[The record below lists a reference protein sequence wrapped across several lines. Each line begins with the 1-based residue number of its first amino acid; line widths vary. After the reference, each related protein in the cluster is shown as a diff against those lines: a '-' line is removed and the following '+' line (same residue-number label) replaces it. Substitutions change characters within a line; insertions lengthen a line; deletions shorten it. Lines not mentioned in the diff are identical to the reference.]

1 MLIRT
6 ASAALMMA
14 VLAMPALSQDAD
26 TVIAKVN
33 DTEITLGQMAAMK
46 LGLPPDMAGMPAP
59 ELWDMMLDQMI
70 RQAAMAEVGE
80 KTMTPRDKSVLEI
93 DRRAYL
99 AGAALERYADFEP
112 TDEEIQAA
120 YEKAFP
126 ADKPITEYD
135 ADHIL
140 LETEEAAKAV
150 IDELAKGADFAKLA
164 EERSV
169 DTASGLNGGDLGW
182 FTRDRMVKEFG
193 DAVAEMEDGAT
204 STEPVKS
211 QFGWHVI
218 KLNGSRV
225 QEPPALADIR
235 DALVQQIRREK
246 VEAEI
251 ERITSE
257 AKVEKTEGIDPAVL
271 EQDILNAKAE

>member
-1 MLIRT
+1 MFARPILT
-6 ASAALMMA
+6 ALMLSA
-14 VLAMPALSQDAD
+14 LALPALAQDAD
-26 TVIAKVN
+26 TVVAKVN
-33 DTEITLGQMAAMK
+33 GSDITLGQMAAMK

-59 ELWDMMLDQMI
+59 ELWDLMLDQMI

-80 KTMTPRDKSVLEI
+80 ATMTPRDKAALVI

-99 AGAALERYADFEP
+99 AGAALERLAEFEP
-112 TDEEIQAA
+112 TDAEIQAA
-120 YEKAFP
+120 YKKAFP
-126 ADKPITEYD
+126 ADKPVTEYD

-140 LETEEAAKAV
+140 LETEESAKAV

-182 FTRDRMVKEFG
+182 FAQDRMVKEFG
-193 DAVAEMEDGAT
+193 DAVAGMKKGET
-204 STEPVKS
+204 SAVPVKS

-218 KLNGSRV
+218 KLNDTRV
-225 QEPPALADIR
+225 QQPPALADIR

-251 ERITSE
+251 EKVTAE
-257 AKVEKTEGIDPAVL
+257 AKVERTEGLDPAIL
-271 EQDILNAKAE
+271 GQDILGVGTE

>member
-1 MLIRT
+1 MFARPILT
-6 ASAALMMA
+6 ALMLSA
-14 VLAMPALSQDAD
+14 LALPALAQDAD
-26 TVIAKVN
+26 TVVAKVN
-33 DTEITLGQMAAMK
+33 GSDITLGQMAAMK

-59 ELWDMMLDQMI
+59 ELWDLMLDQMI

-80 KTMTPRDKSVLEI
+80 ATMTPRDKAALVI

-99 AGAALERYADFEP
+99 AGAALERLAEFEP
-112 TDEEIQAA
+112 TDAEIQAA
-120 YEKAFP
+120 YKKAFP
-126 ADKPITEYD
+126 ADKPVTEYD

-169 DTASGLNGGDLGW
+169 DTASGVNGGDLGW
-182 FTRDRMVKEFG
+182 FAQDRMVKEFG
-193 DAVAEMEDGAT
+193 DAVAGMKKGET
-204 STEPVKS
+204 SAVPVKS

-218 KLNGSRV
+218 KLNDTRV
-225 QEPPALADIR
+225 QQPPALADIR

-251 ERITSE
+251 EKVTAE
-257 AKVEKTEGIDPAVL
+257 AKVERTEGLDPAIL
-271 EQDILNAKAE
+271 GQDILGVGTE

>member
-1 MLIRT
+1 MLLRT
-6 ASAALMMA
+6 ALATFLASAIALP
-14 VLAMPALSQDAD
+14 LAAQDAD

-33 DTEITLGQMAAMK
+33 DTEITLGHMAAMK
-46 LGLPPDMAGMPAP
+46 MGLPPEMAQIPSA
-59 ELWDMMLDQMI
+59 ELWDLMLDQMI
-70 RQAAMAEVGE
+70 RQAAMAEQGE
-80 KTMTPRDKSVLEI
+80 ATMTPRDEAALAI

-99 AGAALERYADFEP
+99 AGAAIERLADFEP

-126 ADKPITEYD
+126 ADAPVTEYD

-140 LETEEAAKAV
+140 LQTEEAAKAV
-150 IDELAKGADFAKLA
+150 IEELEGGADFAKLA

-182 FTRDRMVKEFG
+182 FTRDRMVAEFG
-193 DAVAEMEDGAT
+193 DAVAEMEKG
-204 STEPVKS
+204 SVSSEPVQS

-218 KLNGSRV
+218 KLNDSRV
-225 QEPPALADIR
+225 QEPPALADVREPLI
-235 DALVQQIRREK
+235 QQIRRDK

-251 ERITSE
+251 EKITKA
-257 AKVEKTEGIDPAVL
+257 AKIERTEGIDPTL
-271 EQDILNAKAE
+271 LDRDILGQDSN

>member
-1 MLIRT
+1 MFARPIL
-6 ASAALMMA
+6 AALMMSA
-14 VLAMPALSQDAD
+14 LALPAFAQDAD

-46 LGLPPDMAGMPAP
+46 MGLPPDMAGMPP
-59 ELWDMMLDQMI
+59 HELWDLMLDQMI

-80 KTMTPRDKSVLEI
+80 ASATPRDKAALVI

-99 AGAALERYADFEP
+99 AGAALERLAEFEP
-112 TDEEIQAA
+112 TDAEIQAA

-126 ADKPITEYD
+126 ADKPVTEYD

-150 IDELAKGADFAKLA
+150 IDELGKGGDFAKLA

-169 DTASGLNGGDLGW
+169 DTGSGLNGGDLGW
-182 FTRDRMVKEFG
+182 FTQDRMVKEFG
-193 DAVAEMEDGAT
+193 DAVAGMEKGAT
-204 STEPVKS
+204 STATEKS

-218 KLNGSRV
+218 KLNDTRV
-225 QEPPALADIR
+225 QEPPALAEIR
-235 DALVQQIRREK
+235 DALIQQIRREK

-251 ERITSE
+251 ETVTAE
-257 AKVEKTEGIDPAVL
+257 AKAEKTEGLDPAVL
-271 EQDILNAKAE
+271 NTDILGVEAK

>member
-1 MLIRT
+1 MFARPILT
-6 ASAALMMA
+6 ALMLSA
-14 VLAMPALSQDAD
+14 LALPALAQDAD
-26 TVIAKVN
+26 TVVAKVN
-33 DTEITLGQMAAMK
+33 GSDITLGQMAAMK

-59 ELWDMMLDQMI
+59 ELWDLMLDQMI

-80 KTMTPRDKSVLEI
+80 ATMTPRDKAALVI

-99 AGAALERYADFEP
+99 AGAALERLAEFEP
-112 TDEEIQAA
+112 TDAEIQAA
-120 YEKAFP
+120 YKKAFP
-126 ADKPITEYD
+126 ADKPVTEYD

-150 IDELAKGADFAKLA
+150 IDELGKGGDFAKLA

-182 FTRDRMVKEFG
+182 FAQDRMVKEFG
-193 DAVAEMEDGAT
+193 DAVAGMKKGET
-204 STEPVKS
+204 SAVPVKS

-218 KLNGSRV
+218 KLNDTRV
-225 QEPPALADIR
+225 QQPPALADIR

-251 ERITSE
+251 EKVTAE
-257 AKVEKTEGIDPAVL
+257 AKVERTEGLDPAIL
-271 EQDILNAKAE
+271 GQDILGVGTE

>member
-1 MLIRT
+1 MFARPILT
-6 ASAALMMA
+6 ALMLSA
-14 VLAMPALSQDAD
+14 LALPALAQDAD
-26 TVIAKVN
+26 TVVAKVN
-33 DTEITLGQMAAMK
+33 GSDITLGQMAAMK

-59 ELWDMMLDQMI
+59 ELWDLMLDQMI

-80 KTMTPRDKSVLEI
+80 ATMTPRDKAALVI

-99 AGAALERYADFEP
+99 AGAALERLAEFEP
-112 TDEEIQAA
+112 TDAEIQAA
-120 YEKAFP
+120 YKKAFP
-126 ADKPITEYD
+126 ADKPVTEYD

-182 FTRDRMVKEFG
+182 FAQDRMVKEFG
-193 DAVAEMEDGAT
+193 DAVAGMKKGET
-204 STEPVKS
+204 SAVPVKS

-218 KLNGSRV
+218 KLNDTRV
-225 QEPPALADIR
+225 QQPPALADIR

-251 ERITSE
+251 EKVTAE
-257 AKVEKTEGIDPAVL
+257 AKVERTEGLDPAIL
-271 EQDILNAKAE
+271 GQDILGVGTE